1 MPESARLAALRRY
14 RILDTEPEEAFD
26 RIVHLARALFDMP
39 VALVSLIDE
48 RRQWFKARA
57 GIAVTETPRSWAF
70 CNHAIQQTDPM
81 IVRDARSDPRFADN
95 PLVMGSPYVRFY
107 AGAPIRAP
115 NHEAIGTVCVL
126 SPDPDMPFS
135 AIDEGRLASLAGI
148 VSHEL
153 ELRLAV
159 RRSERYAANLEILCG
174 EIHNQVAN
182 SLQLIADVLEFQIAT
197 ARDASATVALKNALG
212 RIGAVGRVH
221 RQLRQQ
227 SSNEI
232 GDTKSYVGSLL
243 RTLWLGLA
251 PNAEDRRIEVDIPD
265 QLMLST
271 DLLPRLGMAATEL
284 AIRSLNLGRGSVRF
298 AIAPAP
304 GGIVLSVEVDG
315 WLPTTDAAMQGWTD
329 FRLIEM
335 LAGDDAVSIDPA
347 RPGWVSVHMRS

>member
-1 MPESARLAALRRY
+1 M
-14 RILDTEPEEAFD
+14 
-26 RIVHLARALFDMP
+26 
-39 VALVSLIDE
+39 
-48 RRQWFKARA
+48 
-57 GIAVTETPRSWAF
+57 
-70 CNHAIQQTDPM
+70 
-81 IVRDARSDPRFADN
+81 
-95 PLVMGSPYVRFY
+95 
-107 AGAPIRAP
+107 
-115 NHEAIGTVCVL
+115 
-126 SPDPDMPFS
+126 
-135 AIDEGRLASLAGI
+135 
-148 VSHEL
+148 
-153 ELRLAV
+153 
-159 RRSERYAANLEILCG
+159 
-174 EIHNQVAN
+174 
-182 SLQLIADVLEFQIAT
+182 
-197 ARDASATVALKNALG
+197 
-212 RIGAVGRVH
+212 
-221 RQLRQQ
+221 
-227 SSNEI
+227 
-232 GDTKSYVGSLL
+232 GSLL